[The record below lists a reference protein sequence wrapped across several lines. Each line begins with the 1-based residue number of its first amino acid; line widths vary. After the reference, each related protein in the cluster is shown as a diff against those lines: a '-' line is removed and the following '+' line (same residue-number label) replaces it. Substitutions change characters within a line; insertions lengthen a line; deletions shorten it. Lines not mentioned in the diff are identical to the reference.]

1 MGTRSMIAIENP
13 NSKAVKAIYCH
24 WDGYL
29 QHNGSLLNKHYSNS
43 PTVNHLIA
51 GGDLS
56 SLGKQVGEKHPFSPF
71 VSDTEEFK
79 ALPKAEQVRIQA
91 ETKALHEHARDMGY
105 CTYYSRDRGEDA
117 PYKHFN
123 SIKEASAYYEGSWC
137 EYFYLF
143 KYDDSLESGKW
154 YYRTRENGRWKRLAT
169 AMKKFKEDEVA

>member
-29 QHNGSLLNKHYSNS
+29 EHNGSLLEKHYSNS
-43 PTVNHLIA
+43 PKVNNLIA
-51 GGDLS
+51 LGDLS
-56 SLGKQVGEKHPFSPF
+56 SLRPEIGDKHLFS
-71 VSDTEEFK
+71 SLQIDD
-79 ALPKAEQVRIQA
+79 KAERA
-91 ETKALHEHARDMGY
+91 AYEETVKDM
-105 CTYYSRDRGEDA
+105 CTFYTRDRGEDA
-117 PYKHFN
+117 PYKFFKDA
-123 SIKEASAYYEGSWC
+123 KEATAHYDGSWC

-143 KYDDSLESGKW
+143 KYDEDLESGKW